1 MLVTMTTITI
11 MIVVRRSK
19 QKAKLIYEQRFFESE
34 ENLLM
39 LLMPSR
45 HPQRSP
51 LPLPVPRRDMGP
63 SCDSTRSTEG
73 ARHVDRNP
81 GKSDEKH
88 WWFDGWWIMVQ
99 YSSWSLHPHQSC
111 KDIKDF
117 STSVTSVTSILNP
130 FSLISSQLERYK
142 GWKSLSTRLSNN
154 FSPVAWNS
162 LDLLD
167 TGLRDSAW
175 ICVQIHPNPL
185 KSFTEMA
192 QFSLKKKAWNNFHV
206 KHSCFSITLSNNY

>member
-1 MLVTMTTITI
+1 MIMLVTMTTITI

-99 YSSWSLHPHQSC
+99 YLSWSLHPHQSC
-111 KDIKDF
+111 KDIKHF

-130 FSLISSQLERYK
+130 FSLISSQLERNK
-142 GWKSLSTRLSNN
+142 GWKMLEITFNPTVKQFQSCRLELTG
-154 FSPVAWNS
+154 PVGHWVERLCMN
-162 LDLLD
+162 L
-167 TGLRDSAW
+167 
-175 ICVQIHPNPL
+175 CPNPS
-185 KSFTEMA
+185 KSTEE
-192 QFSLKKKAWNNFHV
+192 FHRNGPIFVKKEGMKQLPCKA
-206 KHSCFSITLSNNY
+206 